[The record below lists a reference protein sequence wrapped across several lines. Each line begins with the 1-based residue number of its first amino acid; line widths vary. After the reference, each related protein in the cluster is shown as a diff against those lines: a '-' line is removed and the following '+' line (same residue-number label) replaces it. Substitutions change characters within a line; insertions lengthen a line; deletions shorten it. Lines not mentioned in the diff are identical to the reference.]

1 MLTRRGL
8 FAGVAATALAPS
20 RPTPESLAN
29 AAKMHYAPPLEP
41 GWRYYLE
48 YDGDGFRAFKAQTSA
63 VERARNACRTGSMS
77 REEAL
82 ARLEAGAFNRNASE
96 SAC

>member
-48 YDGDGFRAFKAQTSA
+48 YDGDGFRA
-63 VERARNACRTGSMS
+63 RNACRTGSMS